1 MINSQILIIHKFP
14 ALFNILNEIKSNLN
28 FEIKAINESKIQ
40 NNFKQQNL
48 LIISGEKT
56 IDDENVID
64 IKNYPI
70 NIYKLIEIINVQ
82 FLKKN
87 FSKQNNVHVGKYL
100 INLNSRM

>member
-1 MINSQILIIHKFP
+1 M
-14 ALFNILNEIKSNLN
+14 
-28 FEIKAINESKIQ
+28 
-40 NNFKQQNL
+40 
-48 LIISGEKT
+48 IISGEKT

-100 INLNSRM
+100 INLNSRKMSFKNVSISLTEKESKIVDFLNSSNSAVTISDLQFKVGAISQN